1 MNTVQ
6 TVTKYIE
13 PIIKELNFELV
24 DLEFIKQ
31 GSTYYLRLYI
41 DKDGGITID
50 DCQIASRKVEVV
62 LDEKDPIKDPYMLEV
77 SSPGLDRVIKKDA
90 DFIKFANRIV
100 DVKLYKP
107 ISSKISKQKHIQAK
121 LIKKTTDEK
130 TNDDIL
136 ILEMEDGELLNV
148 DFKNIASVRL
158 AILF

>member
-13 PIIKELNFELV
+13 PIINELNFELV

-77 SSPGLDRVIKKDA
+77 SSPGLDRVIKKDM
-90 DFIKFANRIV
+90 DFIKFADRIV
-100 DVKLYKP
+100 DVKLYKT
-107 ISSKISKQKHIQAK
+107 ISSKLGKQKHIQAK
-121 LIKKTTDEK
+121 LIKKIKDEK
-130 TNDDIL
+130 TSEDIL
-136 ILEMEDGELLNV
+136 VLELEDGELLNI